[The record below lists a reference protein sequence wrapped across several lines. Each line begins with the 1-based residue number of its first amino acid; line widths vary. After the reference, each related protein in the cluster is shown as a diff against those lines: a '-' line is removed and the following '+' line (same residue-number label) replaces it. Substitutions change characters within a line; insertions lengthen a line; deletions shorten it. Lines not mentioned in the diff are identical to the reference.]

1 MIFICQFVFFLS
13 DQILTKTGTHHVAAF
28 TESELLEW
36 MDSIQSIA
44 FRDDSSRRTI
54 EEENELYCSSG
65 DGLFN
70 VRLVPSPASIRC
82 KLDPGS
88 YILLMTDSEI
98 QLRHCEDNHRLLYNW
113 PYHYIRNY
121 GCKEGKFF
129 FEAGRKCKS
138 GEGRFPFEHA
148 QQQEI
153 FRLIYTKMKNMKKLM
168 SNSVES
174 VSSSASNPF
183 ESQLHAALNMEAR
196 SRSPLPHSTTA
207 LNLIDIEISQ
217 MSLQHQPVQ
226 STLIKQFNS
235 LSLSE
240 NLRSPSF
247 ELGGDEHETRM
258 KPAKPPRKSI
268 RKKPEEEDKSKRYD
282 EVEVRQNAWVTMGQ
296 DNPPHSERRY
306 VDSEEICTGL
316 SHQPKY
322 ETPDAFD
329 GHAVKKMP
337 AKIIHST
344 ATSYENYDK
353 LQHFGSTKS
362 SKVNSGYR
370 MISTLSGRPKE
381 TPTSPTSYDDDDYDI
396 VENVMQTA
404 RMADDS
410 HRGYGMIRKK
420 SESALPSPRGIIL
433 RNPISN
439 ININSSSSSSS
450 NREPAEGPPHK
461 VFNEIEYAIVS
472 KRLVDHP
479 QYFSTV
485 ITLNYYYYY
494 YYYLILYTI
503 PIIIAGC
510 LKENIYFLT
519 YIFIYSK
526 IIFIIN

>member
-1 MIFICQFVFFLS
+1 
-13 DQILTKTGTHHVAAF
+13 
-28 TESELLEW
+28 

-82 KLDPGS
+82 KLEPGS

-98 QLRHCEDNHRLLYNW
+98 QLHHCEDNHRLLYNW

-138 GEGRFPFEHA
+138 GEGRFQFEHA

-168 SNSVES
+168 SNSAES
-174 VSSSASNPF
+174 VLSTVSNPF
-183 ESQLHAALNMEAR
+183 ESQQLHAALNMEAR

-217 MSLQHQPVQ
+217 MSLQHPPLQP
-226 STLIKQFNS
+226 TLVKQFNS
-235 LSLSE
+235 LPE
-240 NLRSPSF
+240 NPRSPLF
-247 ELGGDEHETRM
+247 EFGGEEHESRI

-268 RKKPEEEDKSKRYD
+268 RKKPEEENKSKRYD

-306 VDSEEICTGL
+306 VDSEEIGAGT

-322 ETPDAFD
+322 ETPDGFD
-329 GHAVKKMP
+329 GYAIKKLP

-370 MISTLSGRPKE
+370 MISTLGGRPKE
-381 TPTSPTSYDDDDYDI
+381 PTTSPTSTYDDDYDI

-404 RMADDS
+404 RLADDS

-420 SESALPSPRGIIL
+420 SDSSLPNPRGIIH
-433 RNPISN
+433 RSPNSN
-439 ININSSSSSSS
+439 NNNINSSSS
-450 NREPAEGPPHK
+450 REQAEGPPHK

-472 KRLVDHP
+472 KPRKV
-479 QYFSTV
+479 
-485 ITLNYYYYY
+485 
-494 YYYLILYTI
+494 
-503 PIIIAGC
+503 
-510 LKENIYFLT
+510 
-519 YIFIYSK
+519 
-526 IIFIIN
+526 